1 MQNKSA
7 LWIFTL
13 LLGVACLYVLSFTWV
28 TASVE
33 SEAKEIAQEKLD
45 SLLLVTPELTAQKQG
60 EALDDFE
67 SNILLSKNSEEVY
80 PLLGYTYRECKRREL
95 SKGLDLQGGMNV
107 TLEVSVVELI
117 EVMSSNSENSTFTKA
132 VNNALLAQKESQDDF
147 TTLFGQEVFKLD
159 PEFELWRIFHN
170 KENKDLFPK
179 KISNKEVLEIIR
191 KESTDAVKRTE
202 QVLRK
207 RIDNLGVVQPKI
219 QRLTTSDR
227 IIVELPGV
235 KDEKRVRKILQGTAK
250 LEFWDCYDNRE
261 ILGGF
266 EKANEYLK
274 SIAEVK
280 PNANEL
286 DSAEPNTIVD
296 ADLSNNKELSSVADS
311 NSTDTASND
320 DFLTDLDGEKKESN
334 LLDDLAGDS
343 TDKATADEEEFN
355 FDEFASE
362 NPLFAVVQLNLY
374 QGENQQTI
382 AGEGP
387 IVGYVAE
394 KNRTQVEEY
403 FEDPKIMREFPK
415 DIKFLWA
422 AKSIMDND
430 DQPTDVYA
438 IYAIKVKSRDGN
450 ARMEGDVIT
459 NASVQSDPNGNPEI
473 SMTMNSTGA
482 RKWKEITLE
491 ASTSNINGEP
501 LKRSV
506 AIVLDDKVYTA
517 PTVQGEI
524 SGGHSSISGQFTP
537 DEAADLANVLK
548 AGKLPVSAKIIEEAI
563 VGPSLGQESI
573 ENGMLSFALAF
584 LLILVYMVFYYG
596 KAGGIADVALIAN
609 IFFVFGVL
617 TSIHATLTL
626 PGIAGIVLT
635 IGMSVDANV
644 LIYERIREEI
654 RAGKGMKLAIHDGYQ
669 NAYSSIIDANI
680 TTLLTGIILLI
691 FGTGPIKGFATTLII
706 GILTSLFSAIFITRL
721 IFEWYLSK
729 KENVSFSTRWTDNV
743 FNNLN
748 FKFIG
753 KRRMYYVISSIIIL
767 AGVVS
772 LATRGLN
779 YGVDFTGGRSYLVS
793 FEKNIDVNKVGIA
806 LANVFVDENGLK
818 QRPEVKTYGTAN
830 QVKITTKYMINE
842 SGIDTEDKVV
852 STMYSG
858 LNTLG
863 LEYEKLSSQ
872 LVEPTIADDIKQSAI
887 WAVLFSIL
895 TIFLYILIRFR
906 KWQFGLGAL
915 VAVFH
920 DVLVVLGVF
929 SIFYSIAPW
938 SMEIDQAFIA
948 AILTVVGYS
957 INDTVVV
964 FDRIREFVGL
974 HKNRPYKQVVN
985 DALNSTLS
993 RTINTSMS
1001 TFLVLLMIFIFGGEV
1016 IRGFV
1021 FALMVGV
1028 VVGTYSSLCVAAP
1041 TVIDLSKEK
1050 DSE

>member
-117 EVMSSNSENSTFTKA
+117 EVMSANSENSTFTKA

-286 DSAEPNTIVD
+286 DSAEPNTIVV
-296 ADLSNNKELSSVADS
+296 ADLSNNEELSSVADS
-311 NSTDTASND
+311 NSSDTASND

-334 LLDDLAGDS
+334 LLDDLAADS
-343 TDKATADEEEFN
+343 TDKATADEEDFN

-767 AGVVS
+767 AGVLS
-772 LATRGLN
+772 MATRGLN

-793 FEKNIDVNKVGIA
+793 FEKNVDVNKVGIA

-1028 VVGTYSSLCVAAP
+1028 VVGTYSSLCVATP
-1041 TVIDLSKEK
+1041 TIIDLSKEK